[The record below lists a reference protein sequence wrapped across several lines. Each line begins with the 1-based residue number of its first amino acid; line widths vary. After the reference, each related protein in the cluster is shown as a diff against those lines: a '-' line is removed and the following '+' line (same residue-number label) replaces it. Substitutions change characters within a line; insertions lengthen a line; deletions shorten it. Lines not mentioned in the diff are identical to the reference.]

1 MQRETRIANF
11 VLGALSALS
20 LLLLSLPLSTPVR
33 SIKAGAGYLLDPL
46 AYHGEAGY
54 QRISGLP
61 SRIGQLLRADIE
73 NESLRA
79 ELRRGEWLATTV
91 SALALENERLRRALA
106 LKAPAG
112 RFPAWVRVMERDPIH
127 WYRSVVVDAG
137 ADRGISLNDPVLGPR
152 DGRLVAVGRVVEVR
166 PNMATVLLLTD
177 ELSAAAA
184 YLSSGTLEG
193 LVQGQDGPR
202 LRMNYLN
209 AEARLSEGDSVYTS
223 PTSATFPPDVL
234 IGRVARVNPRDPF
247 LTFQSVEVAPAADAS
262 SLQELMILR
271 AKPLEGEGKPPVY
284 VPPPA
289 PAPAPAAAAA
299 SAPAPEA
306 VVVSTT
312 TAPRPRR
319 RKAPA
324 AAPSSA
330 PASAPAAAPNGAE
343 RAFEILNPEEP
354 R

>member
-1 MQRETRIANF
+1 MQRETRIANII
-11 VLGALSALS
+11 LGALSALS
-20 LLLLSLPLSTPVR
+20 LLFLSLPLSTPVR
-33 SIKAGAGYLLDPL
+33 SFKAGAGYLFDPL

-54 QRISGLP
+54 RRIAGSP
-61 SRIGQLLRADIE
+61 ERIRQLLQADIE

-79 ELRRGEWLATTV
+79 ELRRGEWLSTTV
-91 SALALENERLRRALA
+91 SSLSLENERLRKALV
-106 LKAPAG
+106 LKAPSG
-112 RFPAWVRVMERDPIH
+112 RFPAWAHVMERDPVH
-127 WYRSVVVDAG
+127 WYRSLVVDAG

-152 DGRLVAVGRVVEVR
+152 DGRLVAVGRVVDVR
-166 PNMATVLLLTD
+166 PNTSTVLLLTD

-209 AEARLSEGDSVYTS
+209 AEAQLSDGDSVYTS

-247 LTFQSVEVAPAADAS
+247 LTFQSVEITPAADAS

-271 AKPLEGEGKPPVY
+271 ARPVEGEGKPPAY
-284 VPPPA
+284 VPAYAPPS
-289 PAPAPAAAAA
+289 APAAPVAT
-299 SAPAPEA
+299 STAPAIA
-306 VVVSTT
+306 ISTAA
-312 TAPRPRR
+312 APRPRR
-319 RKAPA
+319 RA
-324 AAPSSA
+324 AAA
-330 PASAPAAAPNGAE
+330 PASAPKPEPVMADD
-343 RAFEILNPEEP
+343 AFEINPEDP

>member
-33 SIKAGAGYLLDPL
+33 SLKAGAGYVLNPL

-54 QRISGLP
+54 LRVSGLP
-61 SRIGQLLRADIE
+61 SRIKQLLLADIE
-73 NESLRA
+73 NERLRA

-91 SALALENERLRRALA
+91 SALALENERLRRALV
-106 LKAPAG
+106 LKPAVG
-112 RFPAWVRVMERDPIH
+112 RSPAWVRVMERDPVH
-127 WYRSVVVDAG
+127 WYRSLVVDAG
-137 ADRGISLNDPVLGPR
+137 ADRGLSLNDPVLGPR
-152 DGRLVAVGRVVEVR
+152 DGRLVAVGRVVDVR
-166 PNMATVLLLTD
+166 PNTSTVLLLTD

-209 AEARLSEGDSVYTS
+209 AEAQLSAGDSVYTS

-234 IGRVARVNPRDPF
+234 IGRVAKVNPRDPF
-247 LTFQSVEVAPAADAS
+247 LTFQSVEVSPAADAS
-262 SLQELMILR
+262 SLQELIVLR
-271 AKPLEGEGKPPVY
+271 AKPLEGEAKPPAY
-284 VPPPA
+284 VPVFPPVVTPVAVSTPTVVTPA
-289 PAPAPAAAAA
+289 P
-299 SAPAPEA
+299 
-306 VVVSTT
+306 VVSTT
-312 TAPRPRR
+312 TAAPRPRR
-319 RKAPA
+319 RATAPA
-324 AAPSSA
+324 APAPKPVEDEA
-330 PASAPAAAPNGAE
+330 
-343 RAFEILNPEEP
+343 AFESLNPEEA

>member
-33 SIKAGAGYLLDPL
+33 SFKAGAGYLLDPL

-54 QRISGLP
+54 RRFAGSPERI
-61 SRIGQLLRADIE
+61 RQLLQADIE
-73 NESLRA
+73 NENLRA

-91 SALALENERLRRALA
+91 SALSLENERLRGALV
-106 LKAPAG
+106 LKAPMG
-112 RFPAWVRVMERDPIH
+112 RSPAWARVMERDPIH
-127 WYRSVVVDAG
+127 WYRSLVVDAG
-137 ADRGISLNDPVLGPR
+137 ADRGVSLNDPVLGPR
-152 DGRLVAVGRVVEVR
+152 AGRLVAVGRVVDVR
-166 PNMATVLLLTD
+166 PHTSTVLLLTD

-209 AEARLSEGDSVYTS
+209 AESQLSEGDSVYTS

-262 SLQELMILR
+262 SLQELVILR
-271 AKPLEGEGKPPVY
+271 SRPVEDGGKPPAY
-284 VPPPA
+284 VPVFFPVFSSST
-289 PAPAPAAAAA
+289 AAGVAISTAAA
-299 SAPAPEA
+299 SL
-306 VVVSTT
+306 
-312 TAPRPRR
+312 PRR
-319 RKAPA
+319 RRVA
-324 AAPSSA
+324 AVQLSSG
-330 PASAPAAAPNGAE
+330 SVTAA
-343 RAFEILNPEEP
+343 NPPEA

>member
-1 MQRETRIANF
+1 MQRETRIANI

-20 LLLLSLPLSTPVR
+20 LLFLSLPLSTPVR
-33 SIKAGAGYLLDPL
+33 SFKAGAGYLFDPL

-61 SRIGQLLRADIE
+61 ARIGQLLRADIE

-79 ELRRGEWLATTV
+79 ELRRGEWLSTTV
-91 SALALENERLRRALA
+91 SALSLENERLRRALV
-106 LKAPAG
+106 LKAPVG
-112 RFPAWVRVMERDPIH
+112 RFPAWVHVMERDPIH
-127 WYRSVVVDAG
+127 WYRSLVVDAG
-137 ADRGISLNDPVLGPR
+137 SDRGVALNDPVLGPR
-152 DGRLVAVGRVVEVR
+152 DGRLVAVGRVVDVR
-166 PNMATVLLLTD
+166 PNMSTVLLLTD

-209 AEARLSEGDSVYTS
+209 AEASLSEGDSVYTS

-247 LTFQSVEVAPAADAS
+247 LTFQSVEITPAADAS

-289 PAPAPAAAAA
+289 PAAPAPAPAAPETAAVP
-299 SAPAPEA
+299 APAPA
-306 VVVSTT
+306 VVAVSTP

-324 AAPSSA
+324 VAPSSA
-330 PASAPAAAPNGAE
+330 PVPAEAD
-343 RAFEILNPEEP
+343 RAFEVVDPEEP
-354 R
+354 Q

>member
-11 VLGALSALS
+11 VLGAISALT

-33 SIKAGAGYLLDPL
+33 SFKAGLGYVLNPF
-46 AYHGEAGY
+46 AYHGETGY
-54 QRISGLP
+54 QRVAGSP
-61 SRIGQLLRADIE
+61 QRIRQLLRADIE
-73 NESLRA
+73 NEALRA

-91 SALALENERLRRALA
+91 SALSLENERLRRALA
-106 LKAPAG
+106 LKTPAG
-112 RFPAWVRVMERDPIH
+112 RFPAWVHVMERDPVH
-127 WYRSVVVDAG
+127 WYRSLVVDAG

-152 DGRLVAVGRVVEVR
+152 EGRLVAVGRVVDVR
-166 PNMATVLLLTD
+166 PNTSTVLLLTD

-184 YLSSGTLEG
+184 FLSSGTLEG

-209 AEARLSEGDSVYTS
+209 AEASLSAGDLVYTS

-234 IGRVARVNPRDPF
+234 IGHVARVNPRDPF

-271 AKPLEGEGKPPVY
+271 ARPLEGEGKPPAYTSAFSPVI
-284 VPPPA
+284 V
-289 PAPAPAAAAA
+289 PAAVATSTAAA
-299 SAPAPEA
+299 
-306 VVVSTT
+306 VSSPPQASTMT
-312 TAPRPRR
+312 VPRPRR
-319 RKAPA
+319 RAPA
-324 AAPSSA
+324 KPAPVQ
-330 PASAPAAAPNGAE
+330 PDDAAA
-343 RAFEILNPEEP
+343 FEAVDPEEA